1 MWSACSDPEQG
12 EGDRRMTGPR
22 AALTALI
29 IALAGA
35 PASAQAPEAPVSGQQ
50 LFLMMFVDQGRSIG
64 YQRMLAGIEL
74 EAARARLERDRA
86 ILEQTE
92 RLFERNTVPEIE
104 LEIAQLRDAW
114 NRKQLVVAEKNAEAL
129 GAQFSAITQIA
140 RSAFGESIPVEDLYA
155 AYRESWEAGCN
166 KGPDEVVAMQ
176 AWAAYAEKSLER
188 ARQLH
193 ARGSLSLSALLER
206 EAELRIARS
215 NYESRE
221 ARLDRC
227 RAVLFPS
234 LEDILALGD

>member
-1 MWSACSDPEQG
+1 
-12 EGDRRMTGPR
+12 MTALR
-22 AALTALI
+22 AALTALM
-29 IALAGA
+29 IALAWA
-35 PASAQAPEAPVSGQQ
+35 PASAQEAGEPVSGRQ

-74 EAARARLERDRA
+74 EAARARLERDGA

-92 RLFERNTVPEIE
+92 RLFERKTVPEIE

-129 GAQFSAITQIA
+129 GAQFAAITRIA
-140 RSAFGESIPVEDLYA
+140 RSAFGEDIPAEDLYA
-155 AYRESWEAGCN
+155 AYRESWEAGCD

-188 ARQLH
+188 ARRLH

-206 EAELRIARS
+206 EAALRIARA
-215 NYESRE
+215 NAESRA